1 MSDLPAGTPTGAP
14 GPRRP
19 ASVNLRT
26 GADGIGGPGDSM
38 DPANQSLADALRII
52 SRILSVTMAVLAL
65 LFILSGFQSIQE
77 GEKGITLLFG
87 KVRGTDLKPGFRF
100 SFPRP
105 MGELLHIS
113 TGVRQQDIDT
123 AFWPFMTEQDKRVSI
138 EQLPSKPSLN
148 PGLDGSLITS
158 DEALAHS
165 RWSVVYSRSNIE
177 KYARN
182 ILPDQEEAIVRAAV
196 ERGVVQAV
204 AQTKI
209 DTLLKQS
216 AGDEGS
222 VASRATQIAQ
232 QTLDDMDSG
241 LTIDQLQ
248 LKDRMPPVRVRDA
261 FARVQA
267 AQSRAAQ
274 SRQDALAERDRI
286 LNEVAGGAAPYLAE
300 QIDLFEEAIARN
312 DGDAE
317 VRTLDRV
324 RALLEGR
331 EVEVVH
337 ADGTTEKLAGGLV
350 SGEVTSILADAGQYR
365 SSIAGQTQAQYAE
378 FKAKLDQF
386 NSNPLVMV
394 NRDWSDALGTFLGRS
409 NVQVMW
415 VPRGVDELDILLNA
429 DPDIVREQMQAENK
443 QKGLEA
449 EQQREILR
457 QQEQLKVDKNK
468 VLAPAR

>member
-1 MSDLPAGTPTGAP
+1 MSDQTDGIQPLGPG

-19 ASVNLRT
+19 ASVNLR
-26 GADGIGGPGDSM
+26 GVVEGPGGPGDSM

-87 KVRGTDLKPGFRF
+87 KVTGTDLKPGFQF

-113 TGVRQQDIDT
+113 TGVRQQDVDT
-123 AFWPFMTEQDKRVSI
+123 AFWPFLTEADKRVSI

-158 DEALAHS
+158 DEALAHT
-165 RWSVVYSRSNIE
+165 RWSAVYSRSNIE
-177 KYARN
+177 SYARN
-182 ILPDQEEAIVRAAV
+182 ILPDQEDAIVRAAV

-222 VASRATQIAQ
+222 VATRATQIAQ
-232 QTLDDMDSG
+232 QTLDDMSAG
-241 LTIDQLQ
+241 IHIDQLQ

-261 FARVQA
+261 FARVQSA
-267 AQSRAAQ
+267 ESRAAQ

-300 QIDLFEEAIARN
+300 QIVRYEEAIAR
-312 DGDAE
+312 GDSGGETAA
-317 VRTLDRV
+317 LDTIG
-324 RALLEGR
+324 ALLEGR
-331 EVEVVH
+331 DVEVVH
-337 ADGTTEKLAGGLV
+337 TDGTSEKVGNIV

-365 SSIAGQTQAQYAE
+365 SSIASQTQAQYAE

-386 NSNPLVMV
+386 KSNPLVMI
-394 NRDWSDALGTFLGRS
+394 NRDWSDALGKFLDRG
-409 NVQVMW
+409 NVQVIW
-415 VPRGVDELDILLNA
+415 VPSGVRVLDVLLNS
-429 DPDIVREQMQAENK
+429 DPDIVREQLAAVNK
-443 QKGLEA
+443 QKGIEA
-449 EQQREILR
+449 EQQREKR
-457 QQEQLKVDKNK
+457 SQEERLKVDKDK
-468 VLAPAR
+468 VLAPGN